1 MLPPVG
7 TCVRVTIVLVGNATL
22 QTPEAMPSATVQL
35 RPAGELVIVPPPR
48 DAGDARTVS
57 VATAASIELEFTN
70 ERLHVL
76 VANGGWDP
84 ASPEHP
90 GTAPAPIATDDL
102 SVGDDS
108 DENTDSAENP
118 TAADNISDQ
127 EGPTS

>member
-1 MLPPVG
+1 M
-7 TCVRVTIVLVGNATL
+7 
-22 QTPEAMPSATVQL
+22 
-35 RPAGELVIVPPPR
+35 
-48 DAGDARTVS
+48 
-57 VATAASIELEFTN
+57 
-70 ERLHVL
+70 L

-108 DENTDSAENP
+108 DENTDSDENP